1 MIIERLFILA
11 AGLMGAAGVALA
23 AAAAHQSS
31 DNLETAARF
40 LLLHAPALLAIGL
53 FGRGLMLRTGGSV
66 LLAGVL
72 LFSGDLAM
80 RHLCRRAAVSF
91 RGAYRRNA
99 DDRRLDSGRPFGAGP
114 ASPQAGFRTTVA
126 SGLGGA
132 ATKPPHLLHTTLH
145 WPGTAETSRP

>member
-80 RHLCRRAAVSF
+80 RHYAGGRLFPFAAPTGGTLMIGGWILVGLSALVRPHRR
-91 RGAYRRNA
+91 
-99 DDRRLDSGRPFGAGP
+99 
-114 ASPQAGFRTTVA
+114 
-126 SGLGGA
+126 
-132 ATKPPHLLHTTLH
+132 
-145 WPGTAETSRP
+145 PGSEPR